1 MSSLETE
8 HASVFGLNDSAL
20 EGLLSQAR
28 ETMAQKNKA
37 AEAAAKKHE
46 SSKPAAL
53 AVSLRFDAGV
63 RMGSSELLQTDET
76 TGMTRLNTERVYD
89 EMASGS
95 TSGSGVDA
103 IVSGSKAAA
112 DPTVKYKSRKEIT
125 DDKSKH
131 AGKKWFGMKA
141 PVLTPELK
149 NDVRVLQL
157 RNVLDPKRFY
167 KKDAGTKKI
176 PKYFEMGT
184 IIEGPTEF
192 YSARLTKKERK
203 TNLVDELLA
212 DKQAR
217 DYFKRK
223 VGEIHTKNNSGLRG
237 RRSQGPKK
245 FKGGSSKK

>member
-1 MSSLETE
+1 MSTLETE
-8 HASVFGLNDSAL
+8 HASVFGLNDSML
-20 EGLLSQAR
+20 EGLLNQAR
-28 ETMAQKNKA
+28 ETIAQKNKA
-37 AEAAAKKHE
+37 AEAAAKKKE
-46 SSKPAAL
+46 GSKPAAL

-63 RMGSSELLQTDET
+63 RLGSSELLQTDET

-89 EMASGS
+89 EMVTGS

-103 IVSGSKAAA
+103 VVNGAKAAA
-112 DPTVKYKSRKEIT
+112 DPTVKHKSKKEIV

-184 IIEGPTEF
+184 VIEGPTEF
-192 YSARLTKKERK
+192 YSARMTKKERK

-237 RRSQGPKK
+237 RKSQGPKK
-245 FKGGSSKK
+245 FKGGNSKK